1 MSEELDPVLQFEVLA
16 ARLKNDHGASVDLLD
31 LLAKMLES
39 SYSIGTKVTRGG
51 WFMSKE
57 RPVEELSVR
66 FDEWQFQITRAKHGS
81 VSASSKKLVRGVAL
95 KTNEISLEQCID
107 EIIKE
112 MIKLSEKNS
121 QTRASLDKFM
131 SGLQ

>member
-1 MSEELDPVLQFEVLA
+1 MSDELNPAIQFEVLA
-16 ARLKNDHGASVDLLD
+16 ARLKEDHGASVDLLEM
-31 LLAKMLES
+31 LARMLES
-39 SYSIGTKVTRGG
+39 SYSGGTKVTRGG

-66 FDEWQFQITRAKHGS
+66 FDEWQFQIIRAKHGT
-81 VSASSKKLVRGVAL
+81 VNASSKKLVRGVAL

-112 MIKLSEKNS
+112 IVKLSEKNS
-121 QTRASLDKFM
+121 QTRAALDKFIT
-131 SGLQ
+131 GL